1 MMKKLLVLVIALIL
15 IEGALAANYNGGMR
29 NIKRAISEERQK
41 GLRIGNEPFVMGSES
56 DRAGIIL
63 FHGFTA
69 SPWEVKELAQYLNND
84 NITIYSPLLAGHGT
98 SPRDLKKTKWEEWHS
113 MADEDFRT
121 MRSMFDC
128 VYVGGMSTGA
138 SLALMIAAEHDV
150 CGIVSIGAPVFF
162 QDWKA
167 KYTWLFKY
175 ILPYTTRKLPDD
187 LKPYY
192 YEKRPTAA
200 VAELIEM
207 IEAMKEGLPKIDEP
221 IFIVQSLKDQTVK
234 PESAQFI
241 MTNVSSLDRTFIWFD
256 EGQHVI
262 IKDNQR
268 EEVFRLISEFIHEQE
283 DKRDRLNIRNN

>member
-1 MMKKLLVLVIALIL
+1 MMRKMLVLVIALII
-15 IEGALAANYNGGMR
+15 IEAAIAANYDGGMR
-29 NIKRAISEERQK
+29 NIQRAISEERQK
-41 GLRIGNEPFVMGSES
+41 GLKMGNEPFVMGSEG

-69 SPWEVKELAQYLNND
+69 SPWEVNELAQYLNNK
-84 NITIYSPLLAGHGT
+84 NITVYGPLLAGHGT
-98 SPRDLKKTKWEEWHS
+98 SPRDLKKTKWEEWYKG
-113 MADEDFRT
+113 ADENFRA
-121 MRSMFDC
+121 MRAMFDC

-138 SLALMIAAEHDV
+138 AIALMLAADYEV

-167 KYTWLFKY
+167 RYTWLFKY
-175 ILPYTTRKLPDD
+175 ILPYTTREIPEDIR
-187 LKPYY
+187 PYY

-200 VAELIEM
+200 VAELVEM
-207 IEAMKEGLPKIDEP
+207 VDVMKEGLPKIDEP

-241 MTNVSSLDRTFIWFD
+241 MTNVSSLDKTFIWFD

-262 IKDNQR
+262 IKDDQR

-283 DKRDRLNIRNN
+283 NTRERRNN